1 MINSGIKFSKFI
13 SKIFAKC
20 LTIISC
26 ELSQTNIKP
35 LSNEVRLARTPTR
48 DKEQKEKLKKVFL
61 DWKGDLEQVD
71 DFCLIGR
78 GLSNEV
84 R

>member
-1 MINSGIKFSKFI
+1 MSHY
-13 SKIFAKC
+13 
-20 LTIISC
+20 ISC

-35 LSNEVRLARTPTR
+35 LSNEVRLARTPTW

-71 DFCLIGR
+71 DICVIGR
-78 GLSNEV
+78 GLSNEA
-84 R
+84 RLARTPTWDKILKYYRH